1 MYFSEYSKIIITFLF
16 GTQLTYFSLKNLENI
31 EKNIHNVYICSHGQ
45 VVIERGFSI
54 NKDVTKSH
62 LFFFS
67 FFHAEDVNN
76 YTRIHNSIHTNMDL
90 CHKQT
95 KYSKYSIH
103 KNMD

>member
-62 LFFFS
+62 LLFFFLS
-67 FFHAEDVNN
+67 FMQKMLTITHAYIILFIQTWTYV
-76 YTRIHNSIHTNMDL
+76 TN
-90 CHKQT
+90 KQNILFIKTWT
-95 KYSKYSIH
+95 KF
-103 KNMD
+103 